1 MSRKILLHT
10 CCVSCL
16 SIVHKKLT
24 DNNYLPLVFFY
35 NPSIQGKVEYL
46 NRLKD
51 VSEYCRQS
59 NLEIIIP
66 DYNEDDFLKPIK
78 PWQDPKSLKYINDKN
93 RFRRKRCEFCYEI
106 KIQRTAFEA
115 KKRRIKS
122 FSTTLLASPYQDHE
136 FIDYI
141 SSQIAKE
148 NKLEF
153 VYDDFRKGYWQGRNY
168 SRNHKY
174 MIPSYCGC
182 TFSVTERM
190 LE

>member
-1 MSRKILLHT
+1 MKKILLHT

-16 SIVHKKLT
+16 SFVHKKLAEK
-24 DNNYLPLVFFY
+24 DLVPVVFYY
-35 NPSIQGKVEYL
+35 NPSIQGKIEFL

-51 VSEYCRQS
+51 VEEYCS
-59 NLEIIIP
+59 GYELEIIVP
-66 DYNEDDFLKPIK
+66 QYNEEEFLKPIR
-78 PWQDPKSLKYINDKN
+78 PWQDTKSMKYINDKN
-93 RFRRKRCEFCYEI
+93 RFRRKRCEFCYEL
-106 KIQRTAFEA
+106 KLFHTAKEA
-115 KKRRIKS
+115 KKRRIRR

-148 NKLEF
+148 NGLDF

-168 SRNHKY
+168 SKSHKF
-174 MIPSYCGC
+174 MVPSYCGC
-182 TFSVTERM
+182 SFSVSEKM

>member
-1 MSRKILLHT
+1 MSKKILLHT
-10 CCVSCL
+10 CCASCL
-16 SIVHKKLT
+16 SIVHKKLM
-24 DNNYLPLVFFY
+24 DKGFLPVVYYY
-35 NPSIQGKVEYL
+35 NPSIQGKIEYL

-51 VSEYCRQS
+51 VEDYCS
-59 NLEIIIP
+59 NNKLEIIIP
-66 DYNEDDFLKPIK
+66 VYNEDDFNNPIK
-78 PWQDPKSLKYINDKN
+78 PWLEPKSLKYINDKN
-93 RFRRKRCEFCYEI
+93 RFRRKRCEFCYEL
-106 KIQRTAFEA
+106 KVRNTAEFA
-115 KKRRIKS
+115 KKKRINF

-141 SSQIAKE
+141 SSEIAKS
-148 NKLEF
+148 NKIEF

-182 TFSVTERM
+182 TFSVSERM